1 MKKYISAV
9 LINAMLLQL
18 TGCYSPKYLSKDDIN
33 NYYTDETINITTKDT
48 RVFVIKNEITISEV
62 EAHPAIGFC
71 KDCRMQDDTLL
82 LFKYRIEYKN
92 QKDEN
97 GNTFLQFAID
107 TVRIPEN
114 MIQKMSIDE
123 YDSQSTWYLT
133 SAVISGV
140 LILIIY
146 VAGSNFED
154 TY

>member
-1 MKKYISAV
+1 
-9 LINAMLLQL
+9 
-18 TGCYSPKYLSKDDIN
+18 
-33 NYYTDETINITTKDT
+33 
-48 RVFVIKNEITISEV
+48 
-62 EAHPAIGFC
+62 
-71 KDCRMQDDTLL
+71 MQDDTLL

-97 GNTFLQFAID
+97 GNTFLHFAID

-123 YDSQSTWYLT
+123 YDSQSTWYLA

>member
-1 MKKYISAV
+1 
-9 LINAMLLQL
+9 
-18 TGCYSPKYLSKDDIN
+18 
-33 NYYTDETINITTKDT
+33 
-48 RVFVIKNEITISEV
+48 
-62 EAHPAIGFC
+62 
-71 KDCRMQDDTLL
+71 MQDDTLL

-123 YDSQSTWYLT
+123 YDSQSTWYLA